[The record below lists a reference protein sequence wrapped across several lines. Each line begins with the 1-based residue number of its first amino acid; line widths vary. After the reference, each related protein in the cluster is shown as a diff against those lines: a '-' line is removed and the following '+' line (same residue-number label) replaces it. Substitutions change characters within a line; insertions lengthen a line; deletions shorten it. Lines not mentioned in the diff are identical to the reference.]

1 MAVALFKFFV
11 KIITTFANLLF
22 YPFIIAFQSLLP
34 SYSDM
39 LSSMLTL
46 LTQGL
51 WYCSIIRD
59 LLCIPVS
66 ALTILLDYYL
76 IKYSI
81 FAIRTTIH
89 FTATVYE
96 KFKA

>member
-22 YPFIIAFQSLLP
+22 YPFILTFQNLLP
-34 SYSDM
+34 SYSSLLD
-39 LSSMLTL
+39 SMLTL
-46 LTQGL
+46 LNYGL
-51 WYCSIIRD
+51 YYACTIRD
-59 LLCIPVS
+59 LLCIPIP

-89 FTATVYE
+89 FTATVYD